1 METDVDVTAI
11 DVGTIVALV
20 AMLWKMSQDKAASA
34 EEMGRL
40 KQQVRSLETRASQ
53 SDAKFESVDRKL
65 QQLIEAVARIE
76 ATLEAQR
83 DFAPRAPA
91 IYRRDN

>member
-1 METDVDVTAI
+1 MDMTAI
-11 DVGTIVALV
+11 DIGTLVALGG
-20 AMLWKMSQDKAASA
+20 MLWKMTQDKAHQA

-40 KQQVRSLETRASQ
+40 KQQVRSLETRAAQ
-53 SDAKFESVDRKL
+53 SDEKFSSVDRKL

-83 DFAPRAPA
+83 DLAPRAPA
-91 IYRRDN
+91 IYRRDS

>member
-1 METDVDVTAI
+1 MEADVDVTAI

>member
-1 METDVDVTAI
+1 MDVTAI

-40 KQQVRSLETRASQ
+40 KQQVRSLEDKASQ

-91 IYRRDN
+91 IYRRDS

>member
-1 METDVDVTAI
+1 VDVTAI

-20 AMLWKMSQDKAASA
+20 AMVWKMSQDKAASA

-40 KQQVRSLETRASQ
+40 KQQVRSLEDKAVQ

-91 IYRRDN
+91 IYRRDS

>member
-1 METDVDVTAI
+1 MDVTAI

-83 DFAPRAPA
+83 DFAPRAPT
-91 IYRRDN
+91 IYRRDS

>member
-1 METDVDVTAI
+1 MDMSAI
-11 DVGTIVALV
+11 DIGTLVALGG
-20 AMLWKMSQDKAASA
+20 MLWKMTQDKTAQA

>member
-11 DVGTIVALV
+11 DVGTLIALV

-40 KQQVRSLETRASQ
+40 KQQIRSLETRASQ

-83 DFAPRAPA
+83 DFAPRAPT
-91 IYRRDN
+91 IYRRDS

>member
-1 METDVDVTAI
+1 VDVTAI

-40 KQQVRSLETRASQ
+40 KQQVRSLEDKAAQ

-91 IYRRDN
+91 IYRRDS

>member
-1 METDVDVTAI
+1 MDVTAI

-65 QQLIEAVARIE
+65 QQLIESVARIE

-91 IYRRDN
+91 IYRRDS